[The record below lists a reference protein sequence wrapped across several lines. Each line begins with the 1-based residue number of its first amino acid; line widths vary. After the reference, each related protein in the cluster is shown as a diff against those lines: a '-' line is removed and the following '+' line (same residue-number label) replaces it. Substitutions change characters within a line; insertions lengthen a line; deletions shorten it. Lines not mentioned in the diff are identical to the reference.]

1 MGVLVVDACR
11 GAKTAAACVPVD
23 AAWETL
29 TDHQF
34 CCALRQWKS
43 DPDRCDVE
51 KGPSGFAL
59 QLGSGSIPLLKSDID
74 PPLPLD

>member
-51 KGPSGFAL
+51 KGPCPPTRVGF
-59 QLGSGSIPLLKSDID
+59 D
-74 PPLPLD
+74 PTTEIRH